1 MADAQISTLATWW
14 AVARSE
20 EVTSAKPINVDI
32 GDQPIVLWRDAAGI
46 VRALEDRCPHR
57 RAPLSLGCVLANG
70 MIQCGYHG
78 WTYDGETGRLKDIPN
93 LKSNAKFPSHYRAG
107 PFAVTESGGFVRVCI
122 DPKSIAPPPNKET
135 LPLSGAENVVIGHE
149 QYIAALFDD
158 PALVIAIRGVRFT
171 PYLMAELAEHEGKLV
186 MERSCQWSAPHWPS
200 PFVSDFPITLRIS
213 TDPVTGESDLLLRD
227 DASRPLLTA
236 TIAPVPAARGVT
248 QVRWRA
254 KLEPRRSG
262 LTAKLMGMG
271 APFKVLKSV
280 DGPALRVLRP
290 SASIHAATLRE
301 AIIARTANSS
311 AA

>member
-1 MADAQISTLATWW
+1 MADEQISTLEPWW

-20 EVTSAKPINVDI
+20 EVTSARPINVDI
-32 GDQPIVLWRDAAGI
+32 RDQPIVLWRDAAGI

-78 WTYDGETGRLKDIPN
+78 WTYEGETGRLKDIPN
-93 LKSNAKFPSHYRAG
+93 LKSGAKFPAHYRAA
-107 PFAVTESGGFVRVCI
+107 PFAVTERGGFVRVCL
-122 DPKSIAPPPNKET
+122 DAKAIAPVRSDET
-135 LPLSGAENVVIGHE
+135 LPLSGTKNVVIEHDH
-149 QYIAALFDD
+149 YIAALFDD

-171 PYLMAELAEHEGKLV
+171 PYLMAELEKHDGKLV
-186 MERSCQWSAPHWPS
+186 MERSCQWAAPHWPS

-227 DASRPLLTA
+227 DASRPLLSA

-254 KLEPRRSG
+254 KLALRRSG
-262 LTAKLMGMG
+262 LMATLLGMG
-271 APFKVLKSV
+271 APFTVLDSV

-290 SASIHAATLRE
+290 SASIHAAALRQ
-301 AIIARTANSS
+301 AIIADSANSS